1 MDEHIHCENC
11 GREVLLSDLP
21 IQDRHHRPHVWN
33 CAYCYQHPSKIRTHQ
48 IRLKGMMVKKP
59 KCPYHKGDKCVMFKV
74 NDDHPYCE
82 PHDHCKLK
90 YVEGGMI

>member
-1 MDEHIHCENC
+1 MEEHVHCENC
-11 GREVLLSDLP
+11 GREILISELQIP
-21 IQDRHHRPHVWN
+21 ERRFPHAMYCNN
-33 CAYCYQHPSKIRTHQ
+33 CNHPCNDNTKTHQ

-59 KCPYHKGDKCVMFKV
+59 KCPYHKGDKCAIFKV
-74 NDDHPYCE
+74 NDEHPYCE